1 MKILQ
6 QWVLPAVFARLLQ
19 LYLTLRLFQMLKLL
33 NVVDDGVLQEVKGK
47 YAMTGKMSEISRKDL
62 ERVLNSKGFDLTN
75 TISADLKGLFVG
87 DKPSSKLAKA
97 QKLGIPLL
105 SFEDLDKV

>member
-1 MKILQ
+1 
-6 QWVLPAVFARLLQ
+6 
-19 LYLTLRLFQMLKLL
+19 MLKLL